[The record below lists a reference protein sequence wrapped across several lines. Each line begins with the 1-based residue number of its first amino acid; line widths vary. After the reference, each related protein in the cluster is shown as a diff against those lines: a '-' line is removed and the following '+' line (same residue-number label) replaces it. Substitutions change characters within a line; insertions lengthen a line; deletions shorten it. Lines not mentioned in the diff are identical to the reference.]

1 MLLTEQSDI
10 LPIFSQKDVMGNM
23 KIYVFR
29 HGETDWNAV
38 HRIQGREDI
47 PLNANGIAQAD
58 AAGRGVKGKIFPEYM
73 VVSPL
78 SRAKV
83 TGEIIA
89 GYIGIDRIYVEE
101 DLTECD
107 YGNMSGKIVEDIY
120 DAVCPD
126 EEPREIAGARF
137 LRVLD
142 KYTSLYDSDF
152 AVVSHGGTINAALYC
167 ISDGAMG
174 TGVTKLKNAAVTVL
188 QFEGGK
194 YSVLRT
200 NITAEDF

>member
-1 MLLTEQSDI
+1 
-10 LPIFSQKDVMGNM
+10 M

-47 PLNANGIAQAD
+47 PLNHNGISQAHE
-58 AAGRGVKGKIFPEYM
+58 AGRNIKGKIAPSYM

-101 DLTECD
+101 NLTECD
-107 YGNMSGKIVEDIY
+107 YGAMSGVIVEDIY

-126 EEPREIAGARF
+126 EEPREEAGARF
-137 LRVLD
+137 LSVLD
-142 KYTSLYDSDF
+142 KYTALCDEDF
-152 AVVSHGGTINAALYC
+152 AVVSHGGTINAALFC
-167 ISDGAMG
+167 VSGGKMG
-174 TGVTKLKNAAVTVL
+174 TGITKLKNAAITVL
-188 QFEGGK
+188 EFESGK

-200 NITAEDF
+200 NVTAEEF

>member
-1 MLLTEQSDI
+1 
-10 LPIFSQKDVMGNM
+10 M

-29 HGETDWNAV
+29 HGETDWNAI

-47 PLNANGIAQAD
+47 PLNENGIAQAHD
-58 AAGRGVKGKIFPEYM
+58 AGRNIKGKIAPSYM

-89 GYIGIDRIYVEE
+89 GYIGIDKIYIEE
-101 DLTECD
+101 NLTECD
-107 YGNMSGKIVEDIY
+107 YGEMSGVIVKDIY
-120 DAVCPD
+120 DAACPA

-137 LRVLD
+137 ISVLD
-142 KYTSLYDSDF
+142 KYTALSQEDF
-152 AVVSHGGTINAALYC
+152 AIVSHGGTINAALYC
-167 ISDGAMG
+167 ISGGKIG
-174 TGVTKLKNAAVTVL
+174 TGVTKLKNAAITV
-188 QFEGGK
+188 FEFNNGE

-200 NITAEDF
+200 NVTAEEF